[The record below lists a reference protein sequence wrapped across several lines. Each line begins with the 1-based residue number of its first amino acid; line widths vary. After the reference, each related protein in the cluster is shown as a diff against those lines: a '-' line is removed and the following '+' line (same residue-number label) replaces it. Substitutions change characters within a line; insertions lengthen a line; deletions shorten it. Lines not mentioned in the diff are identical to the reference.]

1 MALLVLAATLFVYY
15 NRRELLP
22 GYGSWV
28 RIATVAVLIVVGSAA
43 SHWLV
48 QGLSPRLYRRLD
60 PATAGTLGFLVRLTA
75 MVAVVVLALRI
86 AGVNT
91 ATLAVGGAFTAIVLG
106 LAAQQTLAGI
116 FAGVLL
122 QSTRPFRVGE
132 RVRLVGGALAGSIDG
147 TVSSLGLFYTTLV
160 QGADR
165 LLVPNSVLINLVVVP
180 LREPEKIDLRA
191 RFSGDVSPKQIEDRL
206 LEAISVPTRYPPSVS
221 LEELD
226 ADAVVLRIMATPLRP
241 EEGSRLADEV
251 LAALREVGAPRA
263 RLGEQQD
270 RQVDSHRERRADQ
283 GEAAEEGLPAPPVAD
298 ALEKGQPDHVGH
310 VDERDPHRDQE
321 RGGARGGLRAG
332 AGGGEHDRDDRAD
345 HADHHPG
352 EVAGREARQVLG
364 YLELRLGALRG
375 RPPGARRPR
384 RRRCGGRR
392 CRPG

>member
-1 MALLVLAATLFVYY
+1 VQPPRRRKLPRELFETRSHAWESLGLGDELLPRSSKRGFGGLLVALLVLAATLFVYY
-15 NRRELLP
+15 NRRDLLP
-22 GYGSWV
+22 GYGPWV

-116 FAGVLL
+116 FAGILL

-191 RFSGDVSPKQIEDRL
+191 RFSGEVSPKQIEDRL
-206 LEAISVPTRYPPSVS
+206 LGAISVPTRYPPSVS
-221 LEELD
+221 LQELD
-226 ADAVVLRIMATPLRP
+226 ADGVVLGIVATPLRP

-251 LAALREVGAPRA
+251 LAALREVGAP
-263 RLGEQQD
+263 
-270 RQVDSHRERRADQ
+270 
-283 GEAAEEGLPAPPVAD
+283 
-298 ALEKGQPDHVGH
+298 
-310 VDERDPHRDQE
+310 
-321 RGGARGGLRAG
+321 
-332 AGGGEHDRDDRAD
+332 
-345 HADHHPG
+345 
-352 EVAGREARQVLG
+352 
-364 YLELRLGALRG
+364 ELA
-375 RPPGARRPR
+375 
-384 RRRCGGRR
+384 
-392 CRPG
+392 